1 MVVEAALGGRRLL
14 LTGLDQ
20 KRKYQCDDADRRLV
34 EALRALA
41 EGQLPGMLSLN
52 RELMLRLLDG
62 LSGHPRVSFG
72 KAAAAIVESEPVRPP
87 LTVDRAPDGGLRL
100 RVGLPEGGQLLRSGA
115 LQPWLLMEKTFRVV
129 APGLP
134 TAYQDLLER
143 PIDLPAAH
151 AAGFMQRELPALRR
165 YFELGEEQ
173 LPAFDA
179 PESEPKQTQCAFTL
193 ELEGS
198 LNYLAAKL
206 KVAYSGNTLT
216 LTRHPARTNVAR
228 DFAAEQA
235 ALERLQRAGF
245 SEPDA
250 DGQMILK
257 GEQRTLAFFARELP
271 RWEKTATVVIGSRFA
286 HVTREIERIKPRLE
300 IKSSGQN
307 WFELQVE
314 LATPGGER
322 FSAQEIQR
330 LLQSGQTHVRNS
342 KGKISVFDPEMLD
355 ELQQTLRDCEP
366 RQRQPGVY
374 QVDRAHASY
383 LESMAAEQGAELSAP
398 APWRASVAAQR
409 SLEALQPVALGS
421 LEETLRPYQ
430 KHGVNWMHHLARNG
444 FAGILADEMGL
455 GKTVQAL
462 ALLRALGG
470 KALIVCPSTLVY
482 NWQREAE
489 RFTPDR
495 KVLVIEGPARQA
507 AFGRPLAEADLVITS
522 YALLRRDADYY
533 RPTEFTTAILDEAQH
548 IKNPETQNAQAAFGI
563 RSRHRFVLTGT
574 PVENSVRD
582 LWSLMN
588 FLMPGYLGNR
598 NDFRDRYEKPIS
610 DDPSGPEHGR
620 LTKRLRPFIL
630 RRRKKE
636 VITEL
641 PDKIEQVAYCE
652 LNDAQQA
659 VYAELVKSTKRQVS
673 ELAGGKDQNKARMLM
688 LTAIL
693 RLRQACCDLR
703 LLKLEDEKALKE
715 PSGKLEMLGELLGEA
730 LDDGHR
736 VLIFSQFVGMLH
748 LLRDWLTEQGIE
760 HCYLDGS
767 TKNRGAEVDRFQ
779 EGATPIFLISLK
791 AGGVGLNLTAAD
803 TVVHFDPWWNPA
815 VEAQATDRA
824 HRIGQKKVV
833 TAYKL
838 ITRGTIEEKI
848 LALQAKK
855 RQIIDATV
863 ESEEPMMQGLSAADL
878 QELLE

>member
-1 MVVEAALGGRRLL
+1 
-14 LTGLDQ
+14 
-20 KRKYQCDDADRRLV
+20 
-34 EALRALA
+34 
-41 EGQLPGMLSLN
+41 
-52 RELMLRLLDG
+52 
-62 LSGHPRVSFG
+62 
-72 KAAAAIVESEPVRPP
+72 
-87 LTVDRAPDGGLRL
+87 
-100 RVGLPEGGQLLRSGA
+100 
-115 LQPWLLMEKTFRVV
+115 V
-129 APGLP
+129 ARGIPA
-134 TAYQDLLER
+134 AYQDVLER
-143 PIDLPAAH
+143 QIEIPAAH
-151 AAGFMQRELPALRR
+151 AAAFLQRELPSLRR
-165 YFELGEEQ
+165 YFELADEA
-173 LPAFDA
+173 LPDFELA
-179 PESEPKQTQCAFTL
+179 EIKPKQTQCAFIL

-206 KVAYSGNTLT
+206 KVEYSGNTIT
-216 LTRHPARTNVAR
+216 LARHPARTNVAR
-228 DFAAEQA
+228 DFAAEEA
-235 ALERLQRAGF
+235 AVERLHNAGF
-245 SEPDA
+245 TEPDA
-250 DGQMILK
+250 EGQMVLK

-300 IKSSGQN
+300 IRSSGQN

-330 LLQSGQTHVRNS
+330 LLQSGQTHIRNN

-374 QVDRAHASY
+374 QVDQAHASF

-409 SLEALQPVALGS
+409 TLETLQPVALGS
-421 LEETLRPYQ
+421 LETTLRPYQ
-430 KHGVNWMHHLARNG
+430 KHGVNWMYHLARNG

-470 KALIVCPSTLVY
+470 KALIVCPSSLVY

-495 KVLVIEGPARQA
+495 KVLVIEGPARQT
-507 AFGRPLAEADLVITS
+507 AFGKPLAEADLVITS
-522 YALLRRDADYY
+522 YALLRRDADHY

-598 NDFRDRYEKPIS
+598 NDFRDRYEKPIN
-610 DDPSGPEHGR
+610 DDPSGPEHRR
-620 LTKRLRPFIL
+620 LTKRLRPFVL

-652 LNDAQQA
+652 LNESQRTI
-659 VYAELVKSTKRQVS
+659 YAELVKSTKREMS
-673 ELAGGKDQNKARMLM
+673 DLAGAKDQNKARMLM

-703 LLKLEDEKALKE
+703 LLKLEDEKAAKE

-748 LLRDWLTEQGIE
+748 ILRDWLTEQGIAY
-760 HCYLDGS
+760 CYLDGS

-779 EGATPIFLISLK
+779 EGPTPIFLISLK

-848 LALQAKK
+848 LSLQAKK